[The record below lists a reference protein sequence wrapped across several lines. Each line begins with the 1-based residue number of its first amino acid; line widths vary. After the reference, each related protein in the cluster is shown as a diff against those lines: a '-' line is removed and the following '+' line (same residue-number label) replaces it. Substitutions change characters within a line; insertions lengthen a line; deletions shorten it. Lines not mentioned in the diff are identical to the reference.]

1 MPSAEERSTVAGPR
15 ADRLPTVEPEEASPE
30 VRSVYADFQRRMGF
44 PAAPNFIK
52 AQGHSLAA
60 ATGTWGL
67 VSNVLVGGA
76 LPRTVKELL
85 FVAIS
90 HDRNCRYCEA
100 AHIACCRM
108 LGVKAESLSQLIS
121 DVQNLTDNRLRD
133 IISFGLKCSRNPQS
147 LTEAD
152 FDVLRKHGMKQSEIV
167 ELIAM
172 SAFAVYANIMADA
185 TKMEPDE
192 MFSQI

>member
-1 MPSAEERSTVAGPR
+1 MPSAEEGSTAAGPR
-15 ADRLPTVEPEEASPE
+15 PDRLPTVEPEEASPE

-52 AQGHSLAA
+52 AQGHSLAV

-108 LGVKAESLSQLIS
+108 LGVDARTIQTVIEQLDRVEPETTRAI
-121 DVQNLTDNRLRD
+121 L
-133 IISFGLKCSRNPQS
+133 SFGLKCARNPQS
-147 LTEAD
+147 LEASD
-152 FDVLRKHGMKQSEIV
+152 FERLKRVGLTDPEIV
-167 ELIAM
+167 EVISM
-172 SAFAVYANIMADA
+172 SALAVYANILADA
-185 TKMEPDE
+185 TGIADDG
-192 MFSQI
+192 MFQTL

>member
-108 LGVKAESLSQLIS
+108 LGVDARTIQTVIEQL
-121 DVQNLTDNRLRD
+121 DQVEPATTRVLV
-133 IISFGLKCSRNPQS
+133 FGLKCARDPQS
-147 LTEAD
+147 LDASD
-152 FDVLRKHGMKQSEIV
+152 FEGLKRVGLTDPEIV
-167 ELIAM
+167 ELISM
-172 SAFAVYANIMADA
+172 SALAVYANILADA
-185 TKMEPDE
+185 TGVADDG
-192 MFSQI
+192 MFQTL